1 MTDEQLFYEEL
12 RQQNIE
18 LKASIDS
25 LIKIFKEGKIDVGFQ
40 PTDKVK
46 IDGAVQVNTQKEVT
60 VDNLETVVD
69 ELRALSNTLAEAI
82 KNNAHKPLEAVTV
95 KNIDKARPEVVK
107 ITNLSELKEYFA
119 TISQAVKD
127 NQPIV
132 NVTKQEIV
140 FPTAANK
147 PIAVRLSD
155 GKSFYTALSASI
167 TGGMNSQGII
177 NAIEN
182 MSVSVDTTGL
192 ATETKQDDIITAI
205 EGIGGDTEYVTLIDE
220 TTTTNVTYIGKAV
233 PTGSAIATSSAVWQ
247 ITRIDESTS
256 PTTIKYADG
265 DLLFTH
271 IWDDRV
277 TETYN

>member
-69 ELRALSNTLAEAI
+69 ELKALSDTLADAI

-95 KNIDKARPEVVK
+95 KNIDKAKTEAVK
-107 ITNLSELKEYFA
+107 ITNLSELKDYIA
-119 TISQAVKD
+119 SIGQAIKD

-140 FPTAANK
+140 FPTAPNK

-155 GKSFYTALSASI
+155 GK
-167 TGGMNSQGII
+167 GWI
-177 NAIEN
+177 NALTQAVAAASPE
-182 MSVSVDTTGL
+182 VDVL
-192 ATETKQDDIITAI
+192 ANYQLCERDDGGSTKYYGYAKAN
-205 EGIGGDTEYVTLIDE
+205 GYW
-220 TTTTNVTYIGKAV
+220 YIMRESS
-233 PTGSAIATSSAVWQ
+233 TGSY
-247 ITRIDESTS
+247 R
-256 PTTIKYADG
+256 YAKG
-265 DLLFTH
+265 APQAQGGGLFADAWT
-271 IWDDRV
+271 DRANLNYDYIFEV
-277 TETYN
+277 FK